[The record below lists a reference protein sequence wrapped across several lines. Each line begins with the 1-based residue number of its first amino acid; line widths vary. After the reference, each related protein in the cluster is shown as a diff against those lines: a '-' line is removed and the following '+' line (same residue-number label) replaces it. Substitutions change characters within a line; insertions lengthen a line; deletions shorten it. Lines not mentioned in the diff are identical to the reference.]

1 MATPLDG
8 ETAAK
13 DNFSAWDAGTEYDD
27 RARGGGGVQ
36 AGDMLEAGLDA
47 KQLLQFVSNFRKDQG
62 KHWQ

>member
-13 DNFSAWDAGTEYDD
+13 DKFSAWDPGTEYDN
-27 RARGGGGVQ
+27 RARWGGGVE

-47 KQLLQFVSNFRKDQG
+47 KQLLRFVSNFRKDPG
-62 KHWQ
+62 KHRQ